1 MGISDDNKPKK
12 CGAEFEAL
20 KTAFNKIIEEYKG
33 IPAKLKGDGVKR
45 VPLKFEDTDIGS
57 TDLKDSKRVC
67 EFAKKLVT
75 RLKDAEDNHK
85 KRLAAARKL
94 VCTKAGDLLKN
105 KLVTNLVKCLRDAKK
120 AADKGSDATAKK
132 DAKEDVDKVDNNG
145 LKRVSKLLGLLKG
158 KCLMKDTTKSSPA
171 RVAGLFKEKLKTKIK
186 RKKTGALTT
195 EEKKAIAD
203 KLSTAVK
210 KKHEKAMDIV
220 TTFSDDKGTRRQLRP
235 RRELE
240 GTVSAETT
248 YGLDEP
254 SKASDKVDVDLGTDF
269 DVVETDVSSDST
281 SGTIEVTETL
291 SEISAELPTGEDTT
305 PKKDGDDTTPKK
317 DGDDTSKETTEE
329 AKVASGAT
337 FFVSASAICATL
349 LFV

>member
-1 MGISDDNKPKK
+1 
-12 CGAEFEAL
+12 
-20 KTAFNKIIEEYKG
+20 
-33 IPAKLKGDGVKR
+33 
-45 VPLKFEDTDIGS
+45 
-57 TDLKDSKRVC
+57 VC

-75 RLKDAEDNHK
+75 RMKDAEDNHK

-120 AADKGSDATAKK
+120 AADKGGDAAAKK
-132 DAKEDVDKVDNNG
+132 DAKDDVDKVDNNG
-145 LKRVSKLLGLLKG
+145 LKRVKKLLGLLKK
-158 KCLMKDTTKSSPA
+158 KCLMKDTAKSRPA

-186 RKKTGALTT
+186 RKKTGALTAD
-195 EEKKAIAD
+195 EKKKIAD
-203 KLSTAVK
+203 TLSAAVK
-210 KKHEKAMDIV
+210 KKHEKATNIE
-220 TTFSDDKGTRRQLRP
+220 TIFSDDKGTRRQLRP

-248 YGLDEP
+248 YDLDEP

-281 SGTIEVTETL
+281 SGVIEVTEAL
-291 SEISAELPTGEDTT
+291 SEISAELPTGEGTGDTT
-305 PKKDGDDTTPKK
+305 PAKK
-317 DGDDTSKETTEE
+317 DGDDTSKETTETKQTTE
-329 AKVASGAT
+329 AAGIDSGAT
-337 FFVSASAICATL
+337 FVVSASAVCATL

>member
-1 MGISDDNKPKK
+1 
-12 CGAEFEAL
+12 
-20 KTAFNKIIEEYKG
+20 
-33 IPAKLKGDGVKR
+33 
-45 VPLKFEDTDIGS
+45 
-57 TDLKDSKRVC
+57 VC

-75 RLKDAEDNHK
+75 RMKDAEDNHK

-120 AADKGSDATAKK
+120 AADKGGDAAAKK
-132 DAKEDVDKVDNNG
+132 DAKDDVDKVDNNG
-145 LKRVSKLLGLLKG
+145 LKRVKKLLGLLKK
-158 KCLMKDTTKSSPA
+158 KCLMKDTAKSRPA

-186 RKKTGALTT
+186 RKKTGALTAD
-195 EEKKAIAD
+195 EKKKIAD
-203 KLSTAVK
+203 TLSKAVK
-210 KKHEKAMDIV
+210 TKYEKATNIE

-248 YGLDEP
+248 YDLDEP

-281 SGTIEVTETL
+281 SGTIEVTEKL
-291 SEISAELPTGEDTT
+291 SEISAELPTGED
-305 PKKDGDDTTPKK
+305 KGKDTVATTPKK
-317 DGDDTSKETTEE
+317 DGDDTSKETTQK
-329 AKVASGAT
+329 ATVASGAT
-337 FFVSASAICATL
+337 LFVSASAICATL
-349 LFV
+349 LLV

>member
-1 MGISDDNKPKK
+1 MG
-12 CGAEFEAL
+12 
-20 KTAFNKIIEEYKG
+20 
-33 IPAKLKGDGVKR
+33 
-45 VPLKFEDTDIGS
+45 
-57 TDLKDSKRVC
+57 
-67 EFAKKLVT
+67 
-75 RLKDAEDNHK
+75 
-85 KRLAAARKL
+85 
-94 VCTKAGDLLKN
+94 
-105 KLVTNLVKCLRDAKK
+105 
-120 AADKGSDATAKK
+120 
-132 DAKEDVDKVDNNG
+132 
-145 LKRVSKLLGLLKG
+145 
-158 KCLMKDTTKSSPA
+158 
-171 RVAGLFKEKLKTKIK
+171 
-186 RKKTGALTT
+186 TGALTT

-254 SKASDKVDVDLGTDF
+254 SKASDKVAVDLGADF

-291 SEISAELPTGEDTT
+291 SEISAELPTGEGTGATT
-305 PKKDGDDTTPKK
+305 PKR
-317 DGDDTSKETTEE
+317 DGDDTSKETTEKAE
-329 AKVASGAT
+329 VSSGAT
-337 FFVSASAICATL
+337 FFVSASAMCATL

>member
-1 MGISDDNKPKK
+1 MG
-12 CGAEFEAL
+12 
-20 KTAFNKIIEEYKG
+20 
-33 IPAKLKGDGVKR
+33 
-45 VPLKFEDTDIGS
+45 
-57 TDLKDSKRVC
+57 
-67 EFAKKLVT
+67 
-75 RLKDAEDNHK
+75 
-85 KRLAAARKL
+85 
-94 VCTKAGDLLKN
+94 
-105 KLVTNLVKCLRDAKK
+105 
-120 AADKGSDATAKK
+120 
-132 DAKEDVDKVDNNG
+132 
-145 LKRVSKLLGLLKG
+145 
-158 KCLMKDTTKSSPA
+158 
-171 RVAGLFKEKLKTKIK
+171 
-186 RKKTGALTT
+186 TGALTT

-291 SEISAELPTGEDTT
+291 SKISAELPTGEDTT